1 MALEQAECRNQE
13 TGENTHCH
21 IHAIMFALVM
31 VWFTVSPCDAL
42 MDGFYLHVLYQS
54 FNVKPSNFV
63 KNKQTKT
70 TKMQLKKKSKEKS
83 KMELFFILRFFF
95 SKYYSAVDY
104 CELGVIRMLNSLS
117 NITIEKYEI
126 FCYCLFCSRTVNW
139 IGRHNIKLILEQSI
153 SSLKIGYHRSN

>member
-1 MALEQAECRNQE
+1 
-13 TGENTHCH
+13 
-21 IHAIMFALVM
+21 
-31 VWFTVSPCDAL
+31 

-95 SKYYSAVDY
+95 PSIIQQ
-104 CELGVIRMLNSLS
+104 LI
-117 NITIEKYEI
+117 I
-126 FCYCLFCSRTVNW
+126 VNW
-139 IGRHNIKLILEQSI
+139 VL
-153 SSLKIGYHRSN
+153 